1 MKSYLELIKIDL
13 KLALRLRTV
22 IFFNYLF
29 PLIIFFSFGTFL
41 HAGESIGAITQV
53 IVLSLTLGVLG
64 SGLFGAG
71 IRSLQEREL
80 NILRRYKVTPI
91 TPAPLL
97 VASMCTGWFTFMP
110 YILLLLTLSHYFY
123 RMPWPQHM
131 FALLVFISV
140 GLIAF
145 RAIGLVIAAVANTMQ
160 EGTILV
166 QLLYFPML
174 FLSGATFS
182 TEGFPLSLKVIS
194 KFIPAT
200 YYVQGIKTIVIDN
213 QGINLEYVGALLLTT
228 VVGFVVGLK
237 LFRWEKEEKIK
248 GSAKL
253 WVAGVLAPFLIL
265 GVWEAFHR
273 KAVQPPPAKG
283 PRSAIHETS
292 VGQLASTTH
301 PLPGD
306 ASNSGMTKQQ

>member
-1 MKSYLELIKIDL
+1 MKSYLALIKIDL
-13 KLALRLRTV
+13 KLALRLKTV

-41 HAGESIGAITQV
+41 DAGKSIGAITQV
-53 IVLSLTLGVLG
+53 IVFSLTLGVLG

-123 RMPWPQHM
+123 HMPWPRHLA
-131 FALLVFISV
+131 ALLVFISL

-160 EGTILV
+160 EGSILV

-174 FLSGATFS
+174 FLSGATFPS
-182 TEGFPLSLKVIS
+182 ERFPASLRTLANFV
-194 KFIPAT
+194 PAT
-200 YYVQGIKTIVIDN
+200 YYVEGIKAIVIAN
-213 QGINLEYVGALLLTT
+213 KGINLEYVGALLLTT

-248 GSAKL
+248 GTAKL
-253 WVAGVLAPFLIL
+253 WVAGVLAPFLVL
-265 GVWEAFHR
+265 GIWEALH
-273 KAVQPPPAKG
+273 KKTVQPPPMKG
-283 PRSAIHETS
+283 PRSAADGTS
-292 VGQLASTTH
+292 VQQLASVH
-301 PLPGD
+301 YRGGPQDNGSAID
-306 ASNSGMTKQQ
+306 GRK

>member
-1 MKSYLELIKIDL
+1 MKTYLELIKIDL

-29 PLIIFFSFGTFL
+29 PLIFFFTFGTVL
-41 HAGESIGAITQV
+41 GAGQSIERVTQV
-53 IVLSLTLGVLG
+53 ITMSLALGVLG

-71 IRSLQEREL
+71 IRALQEREL

-91 TPAPLL
+91 TPGPLL
-97 VASMCTGWFTFMP
+97 VASMVTGWIVFMP
-110 YILLLLTLSHYFY
+110 YIVVLLALSHYY
-123 RMPWPQHM
+123 YHMPWPQHM
-131 FALLVFISV
+131 AVLLAFISL

-145 RAIGLVIAAVANTMQ
+145 RAIGLVIASVANNMQ

-174 FLSGATFS
+174 FLSGATFPS
-182 TEGFPLSLKVIS
+182 QFFPRSLKIVS

-200 YYVQGIKTIVIDN
+200 YYVHGITNIITN
-213 QGINLEYVGALLLTT
+213 NRAISFEHVGAMLVTT
-228 VVGFVVGLK
+228 LVGFVVSMK

-253 WVAGVLAPFLIL
+253 WVAAVLAPFLIL
-265 GVWEAFHR
+265 GVWQFFQ
-273 KAVQPPPAKG
+273 KDDMQPARVPG
-283 PRSAIHETS
+283 QRSAVDS
-292 VGQLASTTH
+292 NQR
-301 PLPGD
+301 PLRP
-306 ASNSGMTKQQ
+306 K

>member
-1 MKSYLELIKIDL
+1 MKTYLELIKIDL

-29 PLIIFFSFGTFL
+29 PLIFFFTFGTVL
-41 HAGESIGAITQV
+41 RAGGSIDGITQV
-53 IVLSLTLGVLG
+53 ITMSLALGVLG

-71 IRSLQEREL
+71 IRALQEREL

-91 TPAPLL
+91 TPGPLL
-97 VASMCTGWFTFMP
+97 VASMVTGWIIFMP
-110 YILLLLTLSHYFY
+110 YILVLLALSHYY
-123 RMPWPQHM
+123 YHMPWPQHM
-131 FALLVFISV
+131 AALLGFISL

-145 RAIGLVIAAVANTMQ
+145 RAIGLVIASVANNMQ

-174 FLSGATFS
+174 FLSGATFPAQY
-182 TEGFPLSLKVIS
+182 FPRSLKIIS

-200 YYVQGIKTIVIDN
+200 YYVEGIQNIIKS
-213 QGINLEYVGALLLTT
+213 NLGTDWQHVGAMLLTT
-228 VVGFVVGLK
+228 LVGFIVSLK

-253 WVAGVLAPFLIL
+253 WVAAVLAPFFVL
-265 GVWEAFHR
+265 GIWQFFEKD
-273 KAVQPPPAKG
+273 KAATLPGQG
-283 PRSAIHETS
+283 QRSAVDSVQTTS
-292 VGQLASTTH
+292 Q
-301 PLPGD
+301 P
-306 ASNSGMTKQQ
+306 K

>member
-1 MKSYLELIKIDL
+1 MKTYLELIKIDL

-29 PLIIFFSFGTFL
+29 PLIFFFTFGTVL
-41 HAGESIGAITQV
+41 GAGQSIEAVTRVITM
-53 IVLSLTLGVLG
+53 SLALGVLG

-71 IRSLQEREL
+71 IRALQEREL

-91 TPAPLL
+91 TPGPLL
-97 VASMCTGWFTFMP
+97 VASMVTGWIVFMP
-110 YILLLLTLSHYFY
+110 YIVVLLALSHYY
-123 RMPWPQHM
+123 YHMPWPQHM
-131 FALLVFISV
+131 ISLLGFISL

-145 RAIGLVIAAVANTMQ
+145 RAIGLVIASVANNMQ

-174 FLSGATFS
+174 FLSGATFPA
-182 TEGFPLSLKVIS
+182 ERFPPSLTIVS

-200 YYVQGIKTIVIDN
+200 YYVEGINDIISKN
-213 QGINLEYVGALLLTT
+213 QGVAFEYVGAMLLTT
-228 VVGFVVGLK
+228 LVGFVVSMN

-253 WVAGVLAPFLIL
+253 WVAGALAPFLIL
-265 GVWEAFHR
+265 GVWQFFQKDTTKPPR
-273 KAVQPPPAKG
+273 PPAQ
-283 PRSAIHETS
+283 RSALDVRSRT
-292 VGQLASTTH
+292 LRAS
-301 PLPGD
+301 
-306 ASNSGMTKQQ
+306 